1 VTSLYARGEGRAE
14 GGDGRCDDDDYL
26 IVGGSRRARKNTVIA
41 LLNLTK
47 SDRDKIVKDVREVD
61 GAKATMRALVGNDNE
76 MSARGKSNTE
86 ALFRVLES
94 GRGS

>member
-1 VTSLYARGEGRAE
+1 RYFRRV
-14 GGDGRCDDDDYL
+14 DDVSIL
-26 IVGGSRRARKNTVIA
+26 VVLVVGGSRRARKNTVIA